1 MSEYSSL
8 KATINANVKTNGNQ
22 EITGSIMN
30 SVLNAMVDSLG
41 AGYQFIGVATPT
53 NPGSAQT
60 PDYKCFYIAT
70 TPGTYTN
77 LGGLVVADGE
87 VAILKYDTSWTK
99 EVTGIASVDQI
110 NQLGQYVD
118 NPEWVRLVTDSNDR
132 ILYGVRTDGKFY
144 FGDGCP
150 PQVVEYILDKISE
163 LSLDEYEDIVTF
175 LGDLIEGDTLANLLN
190 AKLDKE
196 GLDANALGTM
206 QEVENSE
213 YIQVTTDNED
223 KILEGIKSDGEK
235 QVNLNVNTPSFA
247 IKHTENPEWTDVV
260 VDKNGKILVGITRNG
275 ELRVNIGIF
284 TKELNVEKKTTVKDL
299 HVSGQETYDEIPTQ
313 IKDYVD
319 ESVGLQEQTSNY
331 LQLSKQSDN
340 IINIVGYDSFLDKT
354 MVAVPPDK
362 YSSWSRLGV
371 VGDTLICMYCRGLEH
386 GDVDKG
392 QLYVALSANGIIW
405 TPKKLAIDTPNVR
418 DCVTGGGNDENGNML
433 FIDRL
438 GFPGSESAY
447 HEIYRTTDGMSY
459 EKIATLPSSVNLGHC
474 GDIVNIPTRGLMAF
488 FGCYGSQAADYGY
501 ILSNDNGVTWSRIVI
516 ENVVR
521 EERPMEMSAAYLG
534 NGRILVVG
542 RYEGNGESHMW
553 QLQSEDY
560 GETWTKKAT
569 NIGGNSNTPSIIYDN
584 ETQMVSLYI
593 YNRSN
598 GQLEYRECVIGDI
611 WNNPTNW
618 TTPTIL
624 AQGAAG
630 QDAGNVTT
638 CVFNGHQIVSWYSG
652 NAADTGI
659 YNLIKS

>member
-22 EITGSIMN
+22 EITGSVMN
-30 SVLNAMVDSLG
+30 SVLNAMVNSLG

-87 VAILKYDTSWTK
+87 VALLKYGTSWTK

-118 NPEWVRLVTDSNDR
+118 NPEWVRIVTDANDR
-132 ILYGVRTDGKFY
+132 ILYGVKTDGKFY
-144 FGDGCP
+144 FGEGCP

-175 LGDLIEGDTLANLLN
+175 LGDLIEGVPLSDLLN

-196 GLDANALGTM
+196 GLDANALDTM
-206 QEVENSE
+206 QEVENPE

-223 KILEGIKSDGEK
+223 KILEGIKTDGEK
-235 QVNLNVNTPSFA
+235 QVNLPVNTPSVA
-247 IKHTENPEWTDVV
+247 IEHTENPEWIDVV
-260 VDKNGKILVGITRNG
+260 VDNNGKLLGGRHRNG
-275 ELRVNIGIF
+275 EAKECIGLA
-284 TKELNVEKKTTVKDL
+284 TKKLIVEENAIIKGVV
-299 HVSGQETYDEIPTQ
+299 HYDEIPTQ
-313 IKDYVD
+313 VKDYVD
-319 ESVGLQEQTSNY
+319 EIVESQDPTPNY

-354 MVAVPPDK
+354 MVVVPPDK

-371 VGDTLICMYCRGLEH
+371 VGDTLICMYCRALEH
-386 GDVDKG
+386 EDADKG

-418 DCVTGGGNDENGNML
+418 DGVTGGGNDENGNML

-438 GFPGSESAY
+438 GFPGSASAY

-501 ILSNDNGVTWSRIVI
+501 ILSSDNGVTWSRIVI

-560 GETWTKKAT
+560 GETWTKEAT

-584 ETQMVSLYI
+584 ETQMISLYI

-598 GQLEYRECVIGDI
+598 GQLEYRECAIGDI
-611 WNNPTNW
+611 WDNPTNW

-624 AQGAAG
+624 AHGAAG

-638 CVFNGHQIVSWYSG
+638 CVFKGHQIVSWYSG
-652 NAADTGI
+652 NAVDTGI